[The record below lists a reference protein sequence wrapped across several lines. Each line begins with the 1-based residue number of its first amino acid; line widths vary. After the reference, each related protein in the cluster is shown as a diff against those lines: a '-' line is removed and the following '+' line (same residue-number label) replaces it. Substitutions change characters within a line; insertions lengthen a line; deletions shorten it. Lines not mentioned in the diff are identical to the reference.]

1 MFRVLETAATKR
13 AVSVLLLSFNALLAL
28 AQTNR
33 SATRET
39 AMADRSRIH
48 KIEELRWPQIDAL
61 NRERTLFIL
70 PIGMLEEH
78 GPHLPIGADTFGVLY
93 EANGVSRQIS
103 KALSGWNVV
112 MMPTINYGQGGAN
125 QAGGILVH
133 SGTYA
138 IRQSTLR
145 SLVADVGGQVA
156 QNGFKWI
163 FVMTGHGAPA
173 NTIAINEACD
183 FISETFNVTM
193 LHLTALFKGDAGIQ
207 SKGKGV
213 DAKHFSAAERASFGM
228 DVHAGVGETSVSLA
242 RRPDLVDSRYKA
254 LPARVGHN
262 FDELLKIASQH
273 EWQGYFSS
281 PAKANAAYGRSVE
294 AWWIE
299 GLTELILRAIRGE
312 NMFKHPRLPEAGFGS
327 PAVGERLKRG
337 FENER
342 AFEQKLENWMAKRK
356 KN

>member
-1 MFRVLETAATKR
+1 MFGVPETAATKR
-13 AVSVLLLSFNALLAL
+13 ALSVMLLLFNAPLVLP
-28 AQTNR
+28 QTNR
-33 SATRET
+33 SATSET

-48 KIEELRWPQIDAL
+48 KIEELRWPQINAL

-70 PIGMLEEH
+70 PIGMIEEH
-78 GPHLPIGADTFGVLY
+78 GPHLPIGADTLGILY
-93 EANGVSRQIS
+93 EANGVSRQTS

-145 SLVADVGGQVA
+145 SIVADVGGQVA

-173 NTIAINEACD
+173 HNIAINEACD
-183 FISETFNVTM
+183 FISETFDVTM
-193 LHLTALFKGDAGIQ
+193 LNLTALFKADAAIQ
-207 SKGKGV
+207 SKGKAV
-213 DAKHFSAAERASFGM
+213 DAKHFSAAELASFGM
-228 DVHAGVGETSVSLA
+228 DVHAGVGETSAILA
-242 RRPDLVDSRYKA
+242 IRPDLVDSRYRA

-262 FDELLKIASQH
+262 FDELLKIAAQQ
-273 EWQGYFSS
+273 WQGYFSS

-299 GLTELILRAIRGE
+299 GMTELILRAIRGE
-312 NMFKHPRLPEAGFGS
+312 NMFKHPRLPEVGFGS
-327 PAVGERLKRG
+327 SAVVDRLKGG

-342 AFEQKLENWMAKRK
+342 AFEQKLENWMAQRK

>member
-1 MFRVLETAATKR
+1 MFGVPETAVAKR
-13 AVSVLLLSFNALLAL
+13 ALSVLLLSFNAPLVL
-28 AQTNR
+28 AQTNQN
-33 SATRET
+33 ATREAAT
-39 AMADRSRIH
+39 ADRSRIH
-48 KIEELRWPQIDAL
+48 KLEELRWPQINAL

-103 KALSGWNVV
+103 KALPGWDVV
-112 MMPTINYGQGGAN
+112 MMPAINYGQGGAN
-125 QAGGILVH
+125 QAGGILIH

-145 SLVADVGGQVA
+145 SIVADVGGQVA
-156 QNGFKWI
+156 QNGFQWI

-173 NTIAINEACD
+173 HTIAINEACD
-183 FISETFNVTM
+183 FISETLNVTM

-207 SKGKGV
+207 SKGKEV
-213 DAKHFSAAERASFGM
+213 KTKHFSAAELVSFGI
-228 DVHAGVGETSVSLA
+228 DVHAGVGETSAILA
-242 RRPDLVDSRYKA
+242 IRPDLVDSRYKA
-254 LPARVGHN
+254 LPARVGHS
-262 FDELLKIASQH
+262 FEELLKIASQN

-281 PAKANAAYGRSVE
+281 PAKANAAYGRSLE

-299 GLTELILRAIRGE
+299 GATELILRAIRGE
-312 NMFKHPRLPEAGFGS
+312 DMFKHPRLPEAGFGS
-327 PAVGERLKRG
+327 PAVVDRLKAG

-342 AFEQKLENWMAKRK
+342 AFEQKLENWMAQRK